1 MTISKI
7 LTILVMTIIKYNW
20 TVLRYLNLDI
30 VMTLV
35 AVVMRMMTIITVL
48 VMMILMIITVMVMLV
63 MMAMLTSLGMVK
75 LSRVR

>member
-1 MTISKI
+1 
-7 LTILVMTIIKYNW
+7 MTIIKYNW

-35 AVVMRMMTIITVL
+35 AVVMMM
-48 VMMILMIITVMVMLV
+48 MMIITVVV
-63 MMAMLTSLGMVK
+63 MMVIVMLTSLGMVK